1 MNFER
6 IFQNCIGNFCVIFI
20 LQLPELSQFA
30 VGLFHIQ
37 LFIRWRA
44 WFLMFFREASK
55 FRKWGIAHLL
65 TNLKS
70 RNSTLNWQIYELIRL
85 IEHIFDSQQW
95 WAGHFKFFFIDSEL
109 KATKLMIQNSIL
121 WILKE
126 FFKIVL
132 VISAIYSFYSCPNY
146 LNSPWVWCTFSCC
159 IRRRA

>member
-6 IFQNCIGNFCVIFI
+6 IFQNCIGNFCIIFI

-30 VGLFHIQ
+30 VGLLHIQ
-37 LFIRWRA
+37 LFIRRRA
-44 WFLMFFREASK
+44 WLLMFFREASK

-95 WAGHFKFFFIDSEL
+95 CTGRENGKSSSLKCLGKTQYFYILSETRMLRNDYFMFFFL
-109 KATKLMIQNSIL
+109 RQ
-121 WILKE
+121 
-126 FFKIVL
+126 
-132 VISAIYSFYSCPNY
+132 
-146 LNSPWVWCTFSCC
+146 
-159 IRRRA
+159 